1 MKRRASI
8 ITILVASMF
17 IHSYVGATPITF
29 TTGSGSAVT
38 TIDRSAE
45 FESLLYNGSF
55 DLSNYTEDGLS
66 ITVNDVSSSNFDP
79 FGTGVGGFYYGDGGN
94 SSYVTIKTVD
104 GAKLS
109 AVEFKVGNPFPDHYS
124 LVWQG
129 WNGSSLEDSG
139 LAAVIIGSVI
149 GWTSSEGFDELRVG
163 LGANY
168 NSFGQ
173 WQEIVLDDLK
183 VQTSVVPEPSTSAIL
198 VVGLAIFARARKKNH
213 GTNNEQCTHEYCEV

>member
-17 IHSYVGATPITF
+17 IHSYVGATLITF

-45 FESLLYNGSF
+45 FEQLSHDSSF

-66 ITVNDVSSSNFDP
+66 ITVNDVSFSNFDP
-79 FGTGVGGFYYGDGGN
+79 FGTGVLGEFYYGSEGN
-94 SSYVTIKTVD
+94 FSYVTIKTVD
-104 GAKLS
+104 GTKLS
-109 AVEFKVGNPFPDHYS
+109 AVEFKVGNAWPDHNS

-129 WNGSSLEDSG
+129 WNDSSVEDSG

-149 GWTSSEGFDELRVG
+149 GWTSSAGFDELRVG

-168 NSFGQ
+168 KSFGQ
-173 WQEIVLDDLK
+173 WQAIVIDDLK
-183 VQTSVVPEPSTSAIL
+183 VQTLAVPEPSTNAL
-198 VVGLAIFARARKKNH
+198 LLVGLAIFSRARRKKH
-213 GTNNEQCTHEYCEV
+213 A